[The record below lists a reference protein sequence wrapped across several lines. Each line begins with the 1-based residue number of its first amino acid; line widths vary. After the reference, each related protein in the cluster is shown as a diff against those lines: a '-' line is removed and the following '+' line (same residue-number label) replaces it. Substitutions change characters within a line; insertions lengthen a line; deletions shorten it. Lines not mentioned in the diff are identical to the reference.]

1 MTTAKSQFWTDLNL
15 DLEDPEF
22 RAEFVLRS
30 VRIQTVDHVI
40 NALDDARMSKELS
53 KAELARAVGA
63 DPAAVRRL
71 FAAHGNPTLN
81 TLSDL
86 AAALGLRIT
95 IEPMPQTEAQAVAG
109 VLVAQTKPKPGA
121 KALRR
126 KGNRESAAPVRDGA
140 SPTTQVP
147 ARTPKPPAAR
157 GRRTKVSA

>member
-1 MTTAKSQFWTDLNL
+1 MTTEKSQFWTDLDL

-22 RAEFVLRS
+22 WAGFVLQS

-40 NALDDARMSKELS
+40 NALDDARMSKDLS

-71 FAAHGNPTLN
+71 FTAHGNPTLN

-95 IEPMPQTEAQAVAG
+95 IEPMPQTEARAVAA
-109 VLVAQTKPKPGA
+109 VLAAETKTRSAA
-121 KALRR
+121 KSPTRDG
-126 KGNRESAAPVRDGA
+126 KREPVAPVRDGA
-140 SPTTQVP
+140 ASTTQV
-147 ARTPKPPAAR
+147 AADTPKGPSAR
-157 GRRTKVSA
+157 GRRARVSA